1 MRQKMRVSLRLAA
14 ALLVLSVPA
23 ATLFGAA
30 ESEAAAD
37 ERLAISLIPFT
48 PRGTT
53 LGPDTWTELYIEER
67 YGVNL
72 EPWYDID
79 AYDTSAIQVRLATGD
94 LPNMGACQGSLG
106 ECVDT
111 GMVREVPREMIM
123 EHMPNWMRWQEHY
136 AGDQKWE
143 RTTVDGV
150 NYAIPTALS
159 MASTGQVMGFR
170 ADWMRAVGYEPEPVP
185 DREFFRGPD
194 SIAEIE
200 ELLLKFRNADPD
212 GDGRKDSYGYMV
224 WKNSVDF
231 QRTVLPNVFGS
242 FGIQLH
248 VWDVRDGAGY
258 YSLVD
263 PNYRDALI
271 YVNTWWEQE
280 IIHPD
285 TPIAVRA
292 DVVRAMANDEFGAW
306 SELDAWQ
313 SQYGAGPWG
322 ALREVHP
329 DADIA
334 YSITPVGRTG
344 GRGTWYR
351 NPNWGPIS
359 IGANTSDEVLIKIM
373 QILEDQFS
381 DAELYARVFYGGEQG
396 ETWQIDENGYHVAI
410 PGTGAAKDGASGALL
425 GVRMISPAH
434 IVPPVDKVYI
444 APNRHALQS
453 WIEANQTSGPGIGF
467 RPDWNEDERA
477 LAGNLKTIEQEFAW
491 KGITGAIDIAASW
504 DGYVEDMMNAGLE
517 QLLES
522 LANKG
527 M

>member
-1 MRQKMRVSLRLAA
+1 MRQKMRMSLRLAA

-53 LGPDTWTELYIEER
+53 LGPDTWTELYLEER

-334 YSITPVGRTG
+334 YSITPVGPTG

-359 IGANTSDEVLIKIM
+359 NRGQHQRRGSDQDHADPGGPVLGRRVVR
-373 QILEDQFS
+373 
-381 DAELYARVFYGGEQG
+381 ARLLRRRTGR
-396 ETWQIDENGYHVAI
+396 DVADRRERL
-410 PGTGAAKDGASGALL
+410 PRGHSGHGRREGRRLGGAARRAHDQPRAHRAAGRQ
-425 GVRMISPAH
+425 GVHRAE
-434 IVPPVDKVYI
+434 PPRAAVLDRGQSDVRS
-444 APNRHALQS
+444 RHRL
-453 WIEANQTSGPGIGF
+453 P
-467 RPDWNEDERA
+467 
-477 LAGNLKTIEQEFAW
+477 
-491 KGITGAIDIAASW
+491 
-504 DGYVEDMMNAGLE
+504 AGLE
-517 QLLES
+517 R
-522 LANKG
+522 G
-527 M
+527 